1 MMSDWTA
8 LDKNY
13 HEKGAE
19 GPLRFYNMILKYL
32 QGLIRGQK
40 LNQNK
45 TMPRGSESVTVH
57 TYGVHNN
64 TFGAS
69 GHDYFLN
76 LLTKECLMFIMCM

>member
-1 MMSDWTA
+1 MMSDWMA

-19 GPLRFYNMILKYL
+19 GPLSFYNTILKYL

-45 TMPRGSESVTVH
+45 TMLRGS
-57 TYGVHNN
+57 
-64 TFGAS
+64 TFGVS